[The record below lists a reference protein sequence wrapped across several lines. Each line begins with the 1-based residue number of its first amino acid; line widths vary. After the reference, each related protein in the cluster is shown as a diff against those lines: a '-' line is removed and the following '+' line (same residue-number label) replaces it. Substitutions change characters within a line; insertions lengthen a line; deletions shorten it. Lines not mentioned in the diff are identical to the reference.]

1 MNTDKIKEKF
11 SSIKEKAIE
20 SKVGK
25 TVVEMEPKKRWILLA
40 VIILILVVGIGAA
53 VVLNSKTY
61 VPLFSEVSQEEAQ
74 QIVNKLQEDGTDYQY
89 NGDGT
94 IMVEESVADQT
105 RAQLVVDGYPK
116 SGFTYDVFKENAGGM
131 TTDSERQTYKLYEL
145 QNRIGATICLFDG
158 VKDAKVTIAL
168 KEEQKYALQGTDEA
182 NGSSSA
188 SAVVT
193 MDNGGSPTKE
203 QAIAIQRLVA
213 KSVPNMKMED
223 VAVFDGNGID
233 VSTDPSSTTSAE
245 SAEEVS
251 KIIETQLTNKVVNV
265 LAPFYGPENIRVSAK
280 GRINMEK
287 VVRESVTYT
296 TPEKAGRNDKKG
308 ITSHEELN
316 REATN
321 GGSTAGGVP
330 GSETNA
336 DVSENTVVAGN
347 GSNGSYAS
355 ESEVRDYLVNQ
366 IKEQGEIDPGVLDD
380 VTVSV
385 SVNGTNLGSLNQTE
399 AEHLIAT
406 ATGIQK
412 EDVKDKITVVAAPFY
427 SEKEETEE
435 FSIVEFL
442 KDKWIF
448 IVAALILLIIIIIV
462 VSKLL
467 KRGKE
472 EDALEGLEML
482 DVEDLDED
490 GLEGFGKLGPSE
502 GQTEEEFLQEME
514 EFKKQKAAAD
524 IKNERSR
531 ELRETVRDFA
541 DENPEISAQMIKL
554 LLNGGDPNGK
564 SN

>member
-1 MNTDKIKEKF
+1 MNKENIKEKVVNVKLK
-11 SSIKEKAIE
+11 IME
-20 SKVGK
+20 SKPGQAVAN
-25 TVVEMEPKKRWILLA
+25 MEPKKRIILLVVAILA
-40 VIILILVVGIGAA
+40 VAIAIGTA
-53 VVLNSKTY
+53 VYLNQKTY
-61 VPLFSEVSQEEAQ
+61 VPLFSEVSQEEAS

-94 IMVEESVADQT
+94 IMVEESVADKT
-105 RAQLVVDGYPK
+105 RAELVYAGYPK

-145 QNRIGATICLFDG
+145 QNRIGATICLFEG

-182 NGSSSA
+182 NGASSA

-193 MDNGGSPTKE
+193 MKDNGSPTKE
-203 QAIAIQRLVA
+203 QALAIQRLIA
-213 KSVPNMKMED
+213 KSVPNLKMEN
-223 VAVFDGNGID
+223 VAVFDGNGLE
-233 VSTDPSSTTSAE
+233 VSSDPSKNTAAQNS
-245 SAEEVS
+245 EEIS

-287 VVRESVTYT
+287 VVRESVTYQ
-296 TPEKAGRNDKKG
+296 TPEKANKNDKKG
-308 ITSHEELN
+308 ITSHEEIQ

-321 GGSTAGGVP
+321 GGSTVGGVP

-336 DVSENTVVAGN
+336 DVPQNTIVAGN
-347 GSNGSYAS
+347 GANGSYAS

-385 SVNGTNLGSLNQTE
+385 SINGTNLGSLNQTE

-406 ATGIQK
+406 ATGIEK
-412 EDVKDKITVVAAPFY
+412 ENVKEKITVVAAPFFNQD
-427 SEKEETEE
+427 EEEEE
-435 FSIVEFL
+435 FNIIEFL
-442 KDKWIF
+442 KEKWMI
-448 IVAALILLIIIIIV
+448 ILAIAIALIILIILIA
-462 VSKLL
+462 KLL
-467 KRGKE
+467 KKGKE
-472 EDALEGLEML
+472 EDAMEGLEAIA
-482 DVEDLDED
+482 EFEGDEA
-490 GLEGFGKLGPSE
+490 LEGFGKVGPSE
-502 GQTEEEFLQEME
+502 DQTEEEFLKEME

-524 IKNERSR
+524 IKNKRSR

-564 SN
+564 GN

>member
-1 MNTDKIKEKF
+1 MNTEKIKEKF
-11 SSIKEKAIE
+11 GGIKEKAAE

-25 TVVEMEPKKRWILLA
+25 IVIEMEPKKRRTGIA
-40 VIILILVVGIGAA
+40 VIVLIVVVAIGAA
-53 VVLNSKTY
+53 ILLNSKTY
-61 VPLFSEVSQEEAQ
+61 VPLFTKVSQEEAQ
-74 QIVNKLQEDGTDYQY
+74 QIVGKLQDEGTDYQY

-94 IMVEESVADQT
+94 IMVEESVADRT

-131 TTDSERQTYKLYEL
+131 ATDSERQTYKLYEL

-233 VSTDPSSTTSAE
+233 VSTDPSSSTSAE
-245 SAEEVS
+245 NAEEVS

-296 TPEKAGRNDKKG
+296 TPDKAGRNDKKG
-308 ITSHEELN
+308 IVSHEELG

-321 GGSTAGGVP
+321 GGSVVGGVP

-336 DVSENTVVAGN
+336 DISQNTVVSGN
-347 GSNGSYAS
+347 GTNGSYAS

-385 SVNGTNLGSLNQTE
+385 SINGTNLGSLNQTE

-427 SEKEETEE
+427 NVKEEPDE
-435 FSIVEFL
+435 FNVIEFL
-442 KDKWIF
+442 KDKWI
-448 IVAALILLIIIIIV
+448 IILIAAIGLIILIILI
-462 VSKLL
+462 SKLL

-472 EDALEGLEML
+472 EDALEGLESL
-482 DVEDLDED
+482 EIE
-490 GLEGFGKLGPSE
+490 GLEGFDKFGPSE

-524 IKNERSR
+524 VKNERTR

-541 DENPEISAQMIKL
+541 EENPEISAQMIKIL
-554 LLNGGDPNGK
+554 LHGGDPNGK
-564 SN
+564 GN

>member
-1 MNTDKIKEKF
+1 MNKENIKEKV
-11 SSIKEKAIE
+11 SNVKEKVVE
-20 SKVGK
+20 SKPGQAIAR
-25 TVVEMEPKKRWILLA
+25 MEPRKRIMLLIVAILA
-40 VIILILVVGIGAA
+40 VAIAVGVA
-53 VVLNSKTY
+53 VYLNHKTY

-74 QIVNKLQEDGTDYQY
+74 QIVNKLQEEGTDYQY

-105 RAQLVVDGYPK
+105 RAQLVYDGYPK

-145 QNRIGATICLFDG
+145 QNRIGATICLFEG

-193 MDNGGSPTKE
+193 MDDNGSPTKE
-203 QAIAIQRLVA
+203 QAVAIQRLIA
-213 KSVPNMKMED
+213 KSVPNLKMEN
-223 VAVFDGNGID
+223 VAVFDGNGLE
-233 VSTDPSSTTSAE
+233 VSTDASKNTSAQN
-245 SAEEVS
+245 SEEIS

-287 VVRESVTYT
+287 VVRESITYS
-296 TPEKAGRNDKKG
+296 TPEKANKNDKKG
-308 ITSHEELN
+308 IVSHEEGQ

-321 GGSTAGGVP
+321 GGTTAGGVP

-336 DVSENTVVAGN
+336 DIPQNTIVAGN

-366 IKEQGEIDPGVLDD
+366 IKEQGELDPGVLDD

-385 SVNGTNLGSLNQTE
+385 SINGTNLGSLNQTE

-406 ATGIQK
+406 ATGIEK
-412 EDVKDKITVVAAPFY
+412 ENVKEKITVVAAPFY
-427 SEKEETEE
+427 DQEEEEE
-435 FSIVEFL
+435 FNIVEFL
-442 KDKWIF
+442 KEKWMLFAAIA
-448 IVAALILLIIIIIV
+448 VALIILIILIA
-462 VSKLL
+462 KLL
-467 KRGKE
+467 KKGKE
-472 EDALEGLEML
+472 EDAMEGLE
-482 DVEDLDED
+482 ED
-490 GLEGFGKLGPSE
+490 FTKTGPAE
-502 GQTEEEFLQEME
+502 GQTDEEFFKEME

-531 ELRETVRDFA
+531 ELRDTIRDFA

-564 SN
+564 GE